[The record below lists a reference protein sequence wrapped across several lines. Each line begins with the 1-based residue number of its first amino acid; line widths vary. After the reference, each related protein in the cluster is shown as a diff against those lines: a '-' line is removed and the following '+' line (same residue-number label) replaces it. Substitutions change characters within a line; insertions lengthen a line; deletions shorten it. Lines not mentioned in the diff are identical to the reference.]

1 MVNDGQPGGMIA
13 DILIAIVIVLVAAAL
28 GIVVHPLLWLIIIV
42 AALWLVGRRGRWS
55 SRSRL

>member
-1 MVNDGQPGGMIA
+1 VVNDGQPGGMIA

-42 AALWLVGRRGRWS
+42 AALWLLGRRGRWS

>member
-42 AALWLVGRRGRWS
+42 AALWLLGRRGSWS